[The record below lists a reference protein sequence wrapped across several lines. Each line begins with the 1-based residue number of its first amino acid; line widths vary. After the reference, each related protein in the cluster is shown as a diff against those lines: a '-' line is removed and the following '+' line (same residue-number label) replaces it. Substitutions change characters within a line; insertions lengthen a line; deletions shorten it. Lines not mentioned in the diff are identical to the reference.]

1 MPRAGRMT
9 SVLVVDARA
18 DDREQLVSV
27 LRDAGYRVFEAASG
41 DRGLELARANRP
53 DLVIADILVPE
64 MDGHE
69 FVRKLR
75 SAPSTSRIPVLLRSG
90 RCVPADVTLLADACG
105 ASPTIV
111 ERGEPAA
118 ILSAVASTL
127 AATATG
133 FDAPPAQNLDGEQV
147 RSMNARLLERIDE
160 LRDAV
165 ILAGTLHHHNASGPG
180 SIPPE
185 LAPAQGLSTREREVL
200 ALLAQGATNAEIATR
215 LVISATTVQSHVKHI
230 LRKLGARNRT
240 EAAVRYARG
249 A

>member
-1 MPRAGRMT
+1 MT
-9 SVLVVDARA
+9 SVLVVDARTH
-18 DDREQLVSV
+18 DREQLVSL
-27 LRDAGYRVFEAASG
+27 LRDAGYRVFEATTG

-75 SAPSTSRIPVLLRSG
+75 GAPSTSRIPVLLRSG
-90 RCVPADVTLLADACG
+90 RCVAADVALLADACG
-105 ASPTIV
+105 VSPTIV
-111 ERGEPAA
+111 ESGEPEA
-118 ILSAVASTL
+118 ILSAVAATL
-127 AATATG
+127 AASATG
-133 FDAPPAQNLDGEQV
+133 VDAPPAQNLDGEQV

-165 ILAGTLHHHNASGPG
+165 ILAGTLHLHNASGPG
-180 SIPPE
+180 SFPPE
-185 LAPAQGLSTREREVL
+185 PAAAAGLSTREREVL
-200 ALLAQGATNAEIATR
+200 ALLAEGATNAEIATR

-249 A
+249 S